1 MKHIASHLCLW
12 LVLATTVTGQYVD
25 TRRLI
30 TVQGSAETEL
40 APDRAVVS
48 IGVEIDG
55 LNIATVKKE
64 NDQRVRALI
73 EAVKAIGIPAKDIQ
87 TSRLSIQPV
96 YNYNSGRQELVT
108 YRMRNVVTISVKD
121 LSKVENVVNAG
132 LAGGSNLLD
141 GLQFASSRTDVVRD
155 SLRIEATKDAKQRAA
170 NMAAAA
176 GASLGKVVSISE
188 IGSRSGYD
196 FAEYAR
202 APGGLMKSADDAGT
216 PVSSGELTIRVLV
229 NTVFEM
235 E

>member
-55 LNIATVKKE
+55 LNI
-64 NDQRVRALI
+64 
-73 EAVKAIGIPAKDIQ
+73 
-87 TSRLSIQPV
+87 